1 MRNYR
6 ELLKRKFPQNP
17 KLGFYVHPQLP
28 ATLLGRVLV
37 RYTHITSP
45 AEVVALYHRER
56 FLSSIE
62 VVFTGTHLYDMESY
76 FPLENLRGV
85 ESRRKDLVL
94 GFVQGGI
101 TAPHTLRV
109 GNETAAKILQK
120 IFEEIIY
127 YAPKEEFQALEK
139 YQDLDFQSVQW
150 LALRDEVLRTIDRL
164 YEMYQEGKLS
174 LIEYEEKKA
183 DLLKRL

>member
-1 MRNYR
+1 MRNYY

-28 ATLLGRVLV
+28 ATLLGRVMV
-37 RYTHITSP
+37 RYTHISSP
-45 AEVVALYHRER
+45 GQVVALYHRDR

-62 VVFTGTHLYDMESY
+62 IVFTGTHVYDTKSY

-85 ESRRKDLVL
+85 ENKGKDLVL
-94 GFVQGGI
+94 GFVQGGVA
-101 TAPHTLRV
+101 TPHMLRV

-127 YAPKEEFQALEK
+127 YVPPQELSILEK
-139 YQDLDFQSVQW
+139 YQDLDVQSVQW
-150 LALRDEVLRTIDRL
+150 LALRDEVLKTIDRL

-183 DLLKRL
+183 ELLRRL